1 MIILKTKLVILFI
14 VYLFFQLSINLV
26 HPVTSLYVAQ
36 LELDSVYFGLF
47 FAMMSLGQVVGAL
60 IWGFASDKIGR
71 IGLIS
76 MGIIGYA
83 AAQSLFG
90 FVAFHPL
97 IILIYRFMSGF
108 FVAAPLTLFITYLV
122 DISPKDNRMKYV
134 MLFTCLQILG
144 SSLGYKVGG
153 YFFTKDYLTISG
165 VFVLQ
170 IVVCIIVSLISFF
183 VFRKQ
188 EKSLTQHSD
197 SKKKYASLKDF
208 KEIGVATLI
217 FLITL
222 TIVSI
227 AQNNI
232 SKYLD
237 IYVVDIGNTPD
248 DLANIVLVSGMLG
261 VLANLVMIP
270 FLQKR
275 IKEKYH
281 IAFIVTIA
289 ISIVML
295 SLTFLPSSKYLM
307 VLIYSPFMIYMMAKS
322 VGTSMETSYL
332 AKTAPKD
339 KRGAILGVRQSFIS
353 LGSVIGPLIG
363 SVLYQEEHRLWV
375 FYFSILLFVFSFII
389 LIFVTKIINKNNKK
403 TSE

>member
-1 MIILKTKLVILFI
+1 LKTKLVMLFI
-14 VYLFFQLSINLV
+14 VYLFFQISINLV

-60 IWGFASDKIGR
+60 IWGVASDKIGR

-76 MGIIGYA
+76 TGIIGYA
-83 AAQSLFG
+83 LAQSLFG
-90 FVAFHPL
+90 FAAVHPL

-165 VFVLQ
+165 VFILQ
-170 IVVCIIVSLISFF
+170 IIVCVTISIISFL

-188 EKSLTQHSD
+188 ERTLTQRSD
-197 SKKKYASLKDF
+197 AKKKYASLKDF
-208 KEIGVATLI
+208 KEIGIATLI

-232 SKYLD
+232 SKYLT
-237 IYVVDIGNTPD
+237 ISWMMHLLNT
-248 DLANIVLVSGMLG
+248 I
-261 VLANLVMIP
+261 
-270 FLQKR
+270 Q
-275 IKEKYH
+275 
-281 IAFIVTIA
+281 
-289 ISIVML
+289 
-295 SLTFLPSSKYLM
+295 
-307 VLIYSPFMIYMMAKS
+307 
-322 VGTSMETSYL
+322 
-332 AKTAPKD
+332 
-339 KRGAILGVRQSFIS
+339 
-353 LGSVIGPLIG
+353 
-363 SVLYQEEHRLWV
+363 
-375 FYFSILLFVFSFII
+375 FII
-389 LIFVTKIINKNNKK
+389 KIIFF
-403 TSE
+403 